1 VAQFRLEAS
10 DVAPKTMRAANNQR
24 ILPAGVRMEHM
35 AKTSCYLVVTAAVAL
50 WANAHLLGLQDE
62 TNPVPGR
69 ELAAAV
75 NLHQK
80 DMKAEGTLFLPHEVR
95 QFRGVIVVI
104 NWGPLSQHLYED
116 PQWRKLSRT
125 LATGLVHVR
134 ISNIASSVKTR
145 VTPSGRIAPDLA
157 PVTRPERNAALDGVA
172 DAFLTLLDRLAEESR
187 HQELKRAPMLFWGHS
202 AGGSFGPTFAALHP
216 GRTIAFVRY
225 HTHQRGLPLDMK
237 VATQI
242 PALLFAGR
250 NDEQAGVEDIQ
261 TLWKNGRSIG
271 APWTFVLR
279 SDAPHSSVEALKKAN
294 HLAIPWITAVFRE
307 RLPAPGAGLRRL
319 SDSAA
324 WMGDQETLAIAS
336 HGSFSGSKTDA
347 SWLPDE
353 TSARAW
359 RVVSGAAR

>member
-1 VAQFRLEAS
+1 MYKA
-10 DVAPKTMRAANNQR
+10 
-24 ILPAGVRMEHM
+24 
-35 AKTSCYLVVTAAVAL
+35 CYLAVSLALTAAAYVYS
-50 WANAHLLGLQDE
+50 HGFQDE

-80 DMKAEGTLFLPHEVR
+80 DMKAEGTLFLPREVS
-95 QFRGVIVVI
+95 QFRAVIVVI
-104 NWGPLSQHLYED
+104 NWGPLSQYLYED
-116 PQWRKLSRT
+116 PQWRKLSEA
-125 LATGLVHVR
+125 LASSLLHVR
-134 ISNIASSVKTR
+134 ISHIGSGAKTR
-145 VTPSGRIAPDLA
+145 VTPGGRIVPDLA

-172 DAFLTLLDRLAEESR
+172 DAFLTLLGRFAEETG
-187 HQELKRAPMLFWGHS
+187 HQELKVAPMLLWGHS
-202 AGGSFGPTFAALHP
+202 AGGSFGATFAALHP

-237 VATQI
+237 VVTQI

-250 NDEQAGVEDIQ
+250 NDETAGVEDIQ
-261 TLWKNGRSIG
+261 ELWMSGRSMG
-271 APWTFVLR
+271 APWTFALR
-279 SDAPHSSVEALKKAN
+279 SDAPHRSVEALKKAN
-294 HLAIPWITAVFRE
+294 DLAIPWITAVIRQ
-307 RLPAPGAGLRRL
+307 RVTPSGTGLRPV

-324 WMGDQETLAIAS
+324 WIGDHKTLEIAS

-359 RVVSGAAR
+359 RVVSAAR